1 MVLNSVVVSLVK
13 IHLKSKWNWIN
24 FYISTNIV
32 LILLYSYSLNYHL
45 IEHQLSSLIQS
56 ISQGP

>member
-24 FYISTNIV
+24 FYISSNIV

-45 IEHQLSSLIQS
+45 IEHQLSSLIQN

>member
-1 MVLNSVVVSLVK
+1 MILNSVVVSLVK

-24 FYISTNIV
+24 FYISSNIV